1 MESRMNDLHGGD
13 VMSVGPARTKNRP
26 SDTLGRILA
35 ESLRALGADRGA
47 LLLSDP
53 ANPPFRLGAAI
64 GLSQVYLG
72 AVRENWKKVPGS
84 RVMRDRELLFIRD
97 ARSDSRTKPIKAE
110 IEAEG
115 FRSMVLVP
123 LKVGSPPLGNL
134 VLYFDQLRDLS
145 AEEKTSIQGF
155 AELSAIAIENA
166 RAYEEVQARLAGQDA
181 LRDLTRDITETPDI
195 SMLFRRICKSVHDL
209 LRVDLTRFFLMDEP
223 AGVFRVVGSFGVETG
238 KNTHRTLP
246 LGKGIVQRVISSN
259 RPIAVREILEDPDW
273 VNRDWAEMVGLR
285 SLLSIPLNLKGR
297 VIGTLECFTKSLRDF
312 RENEIRLV
320 QDFADQAV
328 VALENARLFSAARSR
343 ATNLEILDE
352 IARAINS
359 TLDLSELFRI
369 TVEQVKRAVP
379 CERCS
384 LYKVDPG
391 KSAIERIRAMDNVP
405 ERTERLAPAS
415 LTGTYFEQL
424 LETRAPA
431 YQPDIRKDPHPT
443 RQLLAAEGIRAIINV
458 PIWNDGECTGFLNIM
473 SSEVDA
479 YTKDHIELLR
489 SLANH
494 LGLAMKNAELYA
506 QAKETGERLDNFVRS
521 ALDGII
527 SVDLGGRIARWNP
540 AAEEIYGYTEE
551 EVLGRNMSEIF
562 SRDEETRKLFERL
575 KSGES
580 LPPWEKVERKKDG
593 TLIDVSVTLSPIKD
607 SRGRVVGFSGINHD
621 IGAKKRAEE
630 ALRRSEE
637 KYRTLFEKA
646 GDAIHIV
653 DEHGRLVDC
662 NQHLCDLL
670 GYTREEMLQK
680 RVQDLTAPGYR
691 ETVGRQISE
700 IVRRGLPP
708 YESVNLRKDG
718 EPVHIEVS
726 AAPIEIEGRMHVMY
740 FLRDITERKRGEE
753 ALRLTQFSLDH
764 AADAVFWV
772 TSGARFAYV
781 NDAACRFWEFSRDEL
796 LSMGLYDINPDFQPE
811 RWPEEWEKM
820 KQRGSSTF
828 EARHRTKGGRVFPVE
843 ITVNFFEFDGEE
855 YRAGF
860 LRDITERKRLE
871 EQLRRSQKLEA
882 LGQLASGVAHNFN
895 NSLAIIL
902 GRAELSELLTEDPEI
917 RRNLEIIEKA
927 AHDGANTVRR
937 LQDFARKGEDRPTET
952 VRLNDIVSDVI
963 EMTRPRWK
971 DEAELLGVPLEVGFD
986 ARAEKDPVRGKGS
999 ELREVLINLVHNA
1012 LDAMPDG
1019 GRLALAT
1026 ENVEGDVVVSVT
1038 DTGIGM
1044 SPETL
1049 ERAQE
1054 PFFTTKGDRG
1064 TGLGLSMVYGII
1076 ARHGGQVTIQS
1087 APGTGTTVRLTLPAA
1102 AGETRVLSGPKPVA
1116 SGPRRIL
1123 IIEDEEEIAELL
1135 AEILKEGGHSAEF
1148 ATDPRDGLD
1157 RFRKET
1163 FDVVFTDLS
1172 MPEMPGWLVAEEI
1185 RHLNPS
1191 VPVIMLT
1198 GWGAQLDPERL
1209 NAGHVD
1215 SVLSKPINRAD
1226 ILNSVEKAFAD

>member
-1 MESRMNDLHGGD
+1 
-13 VMSVGPARTKNRP
+13 MSVGPARTKDCP
-26 SDTLGRILA
+26 ADTLGRLLA

-72 AVRENWKKVPGS
+72 AVRENWKNIPGS
-84 RVMRDRELLFIRD
+84 RVMRDQDLLFIRD

-145 AEEKTSIQGF
+145 AEEKTSIQRF

-195 SMLFRRICKSVHDL
+195 SMLFRRICKSVHGL

-223 AGVFRVVGSFGVETG
+223 AGVFRVVGSFGVESG

-273 VNRDWAEMVGLR
+273 VNHDWAEMVGLR

-297 VIGTLECFTKSLRDF
+297 VIGTLECFTKSPRDF

-328 VALENARLFSAARSR
+328 VALENARLVSAARRR
-343 ATNLEILDE
+343 ATSLEILDE

-359 TLDLSELFRI
+359 TLDLGELFRI

-391 KSAIERIRAMDNVP
+391 KSAIERLHAADDVP
-405 ERTERLAPAS
+405 GRTERLVPPS
-415 LTGTYFEQL
+415 LKGTIFERL
-424 LETRAPA
+424 LETRAPS

-458 PIWNDGECTGFLNIM
+458 PIWIDDKCAGFLNIM

-506 QAKETGERLDNFVRS
+506 QTKETGERLDKFVRG
-521 ALDGII
+521 ATDGILTVDLDGRITSWNPGAEAIYGYAEEEMLGEHITRIYPEGEKDFKAFWEHLI
-527 SVDLGGRIARWNP
+527 SGETVPPFEVVRRRKDGTPVNISLTVSAIKDQRGRIA
-540 AAEEIYGYTEE
+540 
-551 EVLGRNMSEIF
+551 
-562 SRDEETRKLFERL
+562 
-575 KSGES
+575 
-580 LPPWEKVERKKDG
+580 
-593 TLIDVSVTLSPIKD
+593 
-607 SRGRVVGFSGINHD
+607 GFSGVFRD
-621 IGAKKRAEE
+621 ITERKRAEE
-630 ALRRSEE
+630 ALRLTQFSVERAADATYWVAPDGRILYVNDAACHCLGYSREE
-637 KYRTLFEKA
+637 LLSKTVSDLSPNYPPEKWAAHWERIKGAGSLTFESHDLTK
-646 GDAIHIV
+646 D
-653 DEHGRLVDC
+653 GRLVPV
-662 NQHLCDLL
+662 
-670 GYTREEMLQK
+670 E
-680 RVQDLTAPGYR
+680 
-691 ETVGRQISE
+691 ISANYLE
-700 IVRRGLPP
+700 FGGKEYCFAFV
-708 YESVNLRKDG
+708 
-718 EPVHIEVS
+718 
-726 AAPIEIEGRMHVMY
+726 
-740 FLRDITERKRGEE
+740 RDITERKRGEE

-764 AADAVFWV
+764 AADAVFWG
-772 TSGARFAYV
+772 TSCARFAYV

-811 RWPEEWEKM
+811 CWPEEWEKM

-927 AHDGANTVRR
+927 AHDGANTVKR

-971 DEAELLGVPLEVGFD
+971 DEAEVLGVPFEVGFD
-986 ARAEKDPVRGKGS
+986 ARAEKDAVRGKGS

-1012 LDAMPDG
+1012 LDAMPEG

-1026 ENVEGDVVVSVT
+1026 KNVEGDVVVSVT

-1076 ARHGGQVTIQS
+1076 ARHGGQVTIES

-1102 AGETRVLSGPKPVA
+1102 AGKTRVLSGPKPVA

-1148 ATDPRDGLD
+1148 ATDPRNGLD

-1185 RHLNPS
+1185 RRLNPS

-1198 GWGAQLDPERL
+1198 GWGAQLDPEQVK
-1209 NAGHVD
+1209 ASPVD
-1215 SVLSKPINRAD
+1215 CVLSKPINRAD

>member
-1 MESRMNDLHGGD
+1 
-13 VMSVGPARTKNRP
+13 MSVGPARTKDCP
-26 SDTLGRILA
+26 ADTLGRLLA

-64 GLSQVYLG
+64 GLSQAYLD
-72 AVRENWKKVPGS
+72 AVAGNWEETPGS
-84 RVMRDRELLFIRD
+84 RVMREQELLFIRD
-97 ARSDSRTKPIKAE
+97 ARSDSRCKPIQAE

-115 FRSMVLVP
+115 FRSIALIP
-123 LKVGSPPLGNL
+123 LKADPQSLGNL
-134 VLYFDQLRDLS
+134 VLYFDLERDLS
-145 AEEKTSIQGF
+145 EDEISALRTYAGL
-155 AELSAIAIENA
+155 AAIAIENA
-166 RAYEEVQARLAGQDA
+166 R
-181 LRDLTRDITETPDI
+181 
-195 SMLFRRICKSVHDL
+195 
-209 LRVDLTRFFLMDEP
+209 
-223 AGVFRVVGSFGVETG
+223 
-238 KNTHRTLP
+238 
-246 LGKGIVQRVISSN
+246 
-259 RPIAVREILEDPDW
+259 
-273 VNRDWAEMVGLR
+273 
-285 SLLSIPLNLKGR
+285 
-297 VIGTLECFTKSLRDF
+297 
-312 RENEIRLV
+312 LV
-320 QDFADQAV
+320 
-328 VALENARLFSAARSR
+328 SAARRR

-359 TLDLSELFRI
+359 TLDLGELFRI

-391 KSAIERIRAMDNVP
+391 KSAIERLHAADNVP
-405 ERTERLAPAS
+405 GRTERLVPPS
-415 LTGTYFEQL
+415 LKGTIFERL

-458 PIWNDGECTGFLNIM
+458 PIWIDDKCAGFLNIM

-479 YTKDHIELLR
+479 YRKDHIELLR

-506 QAKETGERLDNFVRS
+506 QAKETGERLDKFVRGAS
-521 ALDGII
+521 DGI
-527 SVDLGGRIARWNP
+527 VTLDLEGRITSWNP
-540 AAEEIYGYTEE
+540 AAEAMYGYTEQE
-551 EVLGRNMSEIF
+551 TIGRRASEIF
-562 SRDEETRKLFERL
+562 AEDEGKTRDLIERLKTEETRPPQERT
-575 KSGES
+575 
-580 LPPWEKVERKKDG
+580 ERRKDG
-593 TLIDVSVTLSPIKD
+593 SPVEVSVTLSAIRD
-607 SRGRVVGFSGINHD
+607 ATGLVVGISGIN
-621 IGAKKRAEE
+621 
-630 ALRRSEE
+630 
-637 KYRTLFEKA
+637 
-646 GDAIHIV
+646 
-653 DEHGRLVDC
+653 
-662 NQHLCDLL
+662 
-670 GYTREEMLQK
+670 
-680 RVQDLTAPGYR
+680 
-691 ETVGRQISE
+691 
-700 IVRRGLPP
+700 
-708 YESVNLRKDG
+708 
-718 EPVHIEVS
+718 
-726 AAPIEIEGRMHVMY
+726 
-740 FLRDITERKRGEE
+740 RDITERKRAEE
-753 ALRLTQFSLDH
+753 ALRLTQFSVER
-764 AADAVFWV
+764 AADATYRVAPD
-772 TSGARFAYV
+772 GQILYV
-781 NDAACRFWEFSRDEL
+781 NDAACDYLGYSREELLSKTISDINPNYPPEKWPAHWERIKRAGSLTFESQHLTKDGGSVPVEVSANYLEFGGREYFFSFVRDITERKRAEEALNLTHFSIDRSADAVFWIAPDGRFLYVNEATCRYLGYSREEL
-796 LSMGLYDINPDFQPE
+796 LSMTVPDINPENPTE
-811 RWPEEWEKM
+811 KWRESWEELK
-820 KQRGSSTF
+820 RAGSRTF
-828 EARHRTKGGRVFPVE
+828 ETRHRAKDGRLIPVE
-843 ITVNFFEFDGEE
+843 ISSNYLKFEGRE
-855 YRAGF
+855 YLFAF
-860 LRDITERKRLE
+860 SRDITERKRLE
-871 EQLRRSQKLEA
+871 EQLRQSQKLEA

-927 AHDGANTVRR
+927 AHDGANTLKR

-963 EMTRPRWK
+963 EMTRPRWE
-971 DEAELLGVPLEVGFD
+971 DEAEVLGVPFEVGFD
-986 ARAEKDPVRGKGS
+986 ARAEKDAVRGKGS

-1012 LDAMPDG
+1012 LDAMPKG

-1026 ENVEGDVVVSVT
+1026 KNVEGDVVVSVT

-1049 ERAQE
+1049 EHAQE

-1076 ARHGGQVTIQS
+1076 ARHGGQVTIES

-1185 RHLNPS
+1185 RRLNPS

-1215 SVLSKPINRAD
+1215 CVLSKPINRAD